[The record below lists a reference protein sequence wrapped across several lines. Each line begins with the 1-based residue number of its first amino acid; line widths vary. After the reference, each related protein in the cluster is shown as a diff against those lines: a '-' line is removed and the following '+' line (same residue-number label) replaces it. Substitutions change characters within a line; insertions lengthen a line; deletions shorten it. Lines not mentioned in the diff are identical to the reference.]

1 MRMRA
6 AVVLLPFASLT
17 PACFDGD
24 PNTPFAA
31 ESSGDAADTT
41 TGSNMADTMLP
52 GDADSGTTAEPAD
65 GTTTMSMVDPTEG
78 VDSSTTEDSAE
89 STTTT
94 DDGGCDPGVF
104 GVSQF
109 GDACFQ

>member
-1 MRMRA
+1 MP
-6 AVVLLPFASLT
+6 LAS
-17 PACFDGD
+17 
-24 PNTPFAA
+24 
-31 ESSGDAADTT
+31 ESSGDAEDTT
-41 TGSNMADTMLP
+41 TGMDMADTMMP
-52 GDADSGTTAEPAD
+52 ADADTGSSGTSGTSGTTAEPPD

-78 VDSSTTEDSAE
+78 MDSTSTTDDMSDSTTDADTDP
-89 STTTT
+89 TTTT